1 MKNCMTDFKA
11 ALIALLEAA
20 IPELRDKIQ
29 AGAVDERTPM
39 PFAAFSTPE
48 ETPVR
53 TIHGIAGYVT
63 TFEIAVYDGKFSQ
76 TEHLK
81 HCVIAA
87 LEGVEL
93 DDKSCR
99 FKSAST
105 EYYPDYDLHG
115 VTLTFRIV

>member
-1 MKNCMTDFKA
+1 MTDFKKE
-11 ALIALLEAA
+11 LISILECE

-29 AGAVDERTPM
+29 AGAVDERTVA

-53 TIHGIAGYVT
+53 TMHGIAGFVT
-63 TFEIAVYDGKFSQ
+63 TFEITVYDKRVADVEQ
-76 TEHLK
+76 LK
-81 HCVIAA
+81 HRIIAA
-87 LEGVEL
+87 LEGQVLTERRC
-93 DDKSCR
+93 S

-105 EYYPDYDLHG
+105 DYYPDYDIHG

>member
-1 MKNCMTDFKA
+1 MTDFKTE
-11 ALIALLEAA
+11 LISLLERE

-29 AGAVDERTPM
+29 AGAVDERTAV

-63 TFEIAVYDGKFSQ
+63 TFEMTVYDQRVGALEK
-76 TEHLK
+76 LK
-81 HCVIAA
+81 HRVIAA
-87 LEGVEL
+87 LEGQVLTERRC
-93 DDKSCR
+93 S

-105 EYYPDYDLHG
+105 DYYPDYDIHG
-115 VTLTFRIV
+115 VSLTFRII